1 MTCISAPLTMGNV
14 PFGRGGT
21 TDGDAGWKQQNK
33 QQDTNVVYKFMNLQK
48 GGTLIDAYNREQNG
62 LEAVRTI
69 IRDELDS
76 FMYGHGKGKVIRK
89 IDFIKWKRRCKTDLK
104 VSGHKG
110 MFLYSVVVTIL
121 DFSWKLSAILQ
132 LLQYISTIIFNQILI
147 FLNNGKNGSCL
158 TWLATLLEE
167 KRRWLIINAS
177 PRSLV
182 N

>member
-14 PFGRGGT
+14 LCGRGGT

-104 VSGHKG
+104 VSEQSNSI
-110 MFLYSVVVTIL
+110 MIL
-121 DFSWKLSAILQ
+121 LVERRHGQEFIHLM
-132 LLQYISTIIFNQILI
+132 
-147 FLNNGKNGSCL
+147 
-158 TWLATLLEE
+158 LLEV
-167 KRRWLIINAS
+167 L
-177 PRSLV
+177 
-182 N
+182 